1 MPLVA
6 VVTPVYNG
14 APYLA
19 ECIESVLSQTYPN
32 WTLLVADN
40 CSTDGSAEIAGK
52 YETLDGRIHVCSFD
66 RHLTVIRNWNRT
78 LELLPREAAYCK
90 FVLADDW
97 LYPEC
102 LERMVA
108 LAENHPSVGIVGAY
122 GLYGDEVA
130 LDALPATVEV
140 MSGRDAARHHLLG
153 GRYFFGSPTSLL
165 FRAEPIRERQ
175 PEFFD
180 ELQLDGRPSEWV
192 YFQADTDACY
202 AVLEKSDFGFVHQVL
217 SYSRQ
222 HDETITRRWTV
233 SVGTWLPG
241 HLLTLLRF
249 GPSFLDESELNARVH
264 SILRRYRRF
273 LVRSALTGRTFRDDR
288 FRDYHREA
296 IERIRPRLG
305 RQHRADG
312 TFLALFAGLVRE
324 R

>member
-1 MPLVA
+1 MPLIA
-6 VVTPVYNG
+6 VVTPVHNG

-19 ECIESVLSQTYPN
+19 ECIESVLSQTHPN

-40 CSTDGSAEIAGK
+40 CSTDGSAEIADT
-52 YETLDGRIHVCSFD
+52 YATRDDRIRVCRFD
-66 RHLTVIRNWNRT
+66 RYLTVIRNWNRT

-130 LDALPATVEV
+130 LDALPATVDV

-153 GRYFFGSPTSLL
+153 GRYFFGSPTSIL
-165 FRAEPIRERQ
+165 FRADLMRERQ

-233 SVGTWLPG
+233 SIGTWLPG

-249 GPSFLDESELNARVH
+249 GPSFLDESELNARV
-264 SILRRYRRF
+264 R
-273 LVRSALTGRTFRDDR
+273 
-288 FRDYHREA
+288 
-296 IERIRPRLG
+296 
-305 RQHRADG
+305 
-312 TFLALFAGLVRE
+312 
-324 R
+324 